1 MISHVVCSLLFNL
14 MNLFVLC
21 FITNWHMLFQTETS
35 KQPEIY
41 ERYAMLFYHR
51 HSFLRLK
58 KSAQLIQQ
66 AVRSWLY
73 WRSQQGCSISP
84 DIVIIDMVAAATT
97 VQKFVHGWM
106 ARSRYI
112 HQLDQKEKAL
122 NLAEQKLIFDLETKA
137 AVSIQLAW
145 RNYICCKSTRKEHL
159 FATKIQCNF
168 RRWLLRKQFLNQI
181 QAVIKIQSYFRMWR
195 CVNAFQN
202 FKTMCKAV
210 IVIQSFFRGW
220 IARKDAC
227 ARRNQI
233 VEIQVRHLLVFFCL

>member
-1 MISHVVCSLLFNL
+1 
-14 MNLFVLC
+14 
-21 FITNWHMLFQTETS
+21 
-35 KQPEIY
+35 
-41 ERYAMLFYHR
+41 
-51 HSFLRLK
+51 
-58 KSAQLIQQ
+58 
-66 AVRSWLY
+66 
-73 WRSQQGCSISP
+73 
-84 DIVIIDMVAAATT
+84 MVAAATT